1 MRPCFVFNALP
12 GVVPVLQIFEEIGFW
27 GVQAKDFSAALNAIT
42 EPELTVE
49 INSPGGDYF
58 AALAMHNMLRGSGKK
73 ITTKIMGVAASAAT
87 IVFAAGDVRTMPSN
101 VMMMVHSPASYS
113 CGTAD
118 EHRDTAAMLDSVSV
132 GMRAVYARDSALT
145 DEQITTMLATDTWL
159 TAAEALAMGLANEV
173 TDAVVVTASFDA
185 KRAQLPVNVMALFAA
200 KPTPTPPVIAFDA
213 ALADQIVSAA
223 NAAKL
228 DAYADIFVLN
238 CATLDEAKARM
249 QTAREVQAFCTALK
263 RPDDIAPAIQSGA
276 TLQAVRAAMVA
287 KLAASDVHTDTAARI
302 DNTLDAPVKKPV
314 TVESVWAKHRAQSSK
329 NAKS

>member
-1 MRPCFVFNALP
+1 MRPCFVFNALS
-12 GVVPVLQIFEEIGFW
+12 GKSPVLQIFEDIGFW

-58 AALAMHNMLRGSGKK
+58 AALAMNNMLRGSGKK

-87 IVFAAGDVRTMPSN
+87 IVFAAGDVRTMPGN
-101 VMMMVHSPASYS
+101 VMMMVHSPSSYS

-118 EHRDTAAMLDSVSV
+118 EHRVAAAMLDSVSV
-132 GMRAVYARDSALT
+132 GMRAVYARDSGLT

-159 TAAEALAMGLANEV
+159 TADEALAIGLATEV

-185 KRAQLPVNVMALFAA
+185 KRASLPANVMALFT
-200 KPTPTPPVIAFDA
+200 TPSPALPVAAFDA

-223 NAAKL
+223 TAAKL
-228 DAYADIFVLN
+228 GAYADIFVLN
-238 CATLDEAKARM
+238 CATLDDAKTRM

-276 TLQAVRAAMVA
+276 TLQTVRAALVA
-287 KLAASDVHTDTAARI
+287 KLAASDVHTNTAIPLDAA
-302 DNTLDAPVKKPV
+302 LDAPVNKPV
-314 TVESVWAKHRAQSSK
+314 TTESVWAKHRAQSKTATS
-329 NAKS
+329 